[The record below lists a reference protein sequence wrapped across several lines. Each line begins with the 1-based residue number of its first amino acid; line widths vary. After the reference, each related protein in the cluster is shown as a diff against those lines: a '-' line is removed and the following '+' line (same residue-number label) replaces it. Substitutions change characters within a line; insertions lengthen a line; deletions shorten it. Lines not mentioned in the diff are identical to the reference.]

1 MTNEGVCLDAFE
13 KMAGDKNASLVRVV
27 SCGETNR
34 QRWTFDIRTQQI
46 VQHLS
51 DFCLTASSKLDR
63 IYQQQEQRATD
74 QNKSNFNIS
83 LSPCT
88 DERWQKWVFVPLDWK

>member
-1 MTNEGVCLDAFE
+1 MTNEGICLDAFE
-13 KMAGDKNASLVRVV
+13 KMAGEKNASLVRIV

-51 DFCLTASSKLDR
+51 DFCLTASSKLER
-63 IYQQQEQRATD
+63 NYQEQQHD
-74 QNKSNFNIS
+74 KDVIESNYNIS

-88 DERWQKWVFVPLDWK
+88 DDKWQKWVFLPLDWK

>member
-13 KMAGDKNASLVRVV
+13 KMAGEKNSSLVRIV

-34 QRWTFDIRTQQI
+34 QRWSFNIRTQQI

-51 DFCLTASSKLDR
+51 EFCLTASSKLENAFHDN
-63 IYQQQEQRATD
+63 AAKLTGF
-74 QNKSNFNIS
+74 SLNIS
-83 LSPCT
+83 LSPCVQ
-88 DERWQKWVFVPLDWK
+88 EEKFQKWVFLPMNWR